1 MKDFKF
7 ELVSPVKLVFSDQ
20 ISMIVLPGE
29 EGYFGVLK
37 NHMPMV
43 SQLRTG
49 LLEIYKNDR
58 TESEKIFFI
67 EGGVAEIDHDSC
79 TVLAETIYD
88 KDNMNLE
95 DLLKK
100 ESEIELTLDSLSN
113 NLDKKNAL
121 AKLESIQEF
130 IRLLNV
136 S

>member
-1 MKDFKF
+1 MTDFKF

-49 LLEIYKNDR
+49 LLEIYKNDSNG
-58 TESEKIFFI
+58 SEKSFFI
-67 EGGVAEIDHDSC
+67 QGGVAEINHESC
-79 TVLAETIYD
+79 TVLAESIYD

-95 DLLKK
+95 DLMKQ
-100 ESEIELTLDSLSN
+100 ETEIKSTLNSSIN

-121 AKLESIQEF
+121 HKLESIQEF
-130 IRLLNV
+130 IRLLNAG
-136 S
+136 